1 MIEDEKKEQ
10 KNLMLALVLIIALLL
25 GMQWWQKPKT
35 QMVAVPLDG
44 PAESAETV
52 AAEAVPA
59 VDMTARKSIEAAQE
73 IITIPVENSV
83 VAGSLNAGGT
93 DLNNLSLMTYRETTQ
108 EDSPFVV
115 LLSRNWQT
123 GLNWEGGSLPDTRQ
137 TPQVVGEKLT
147 PETPVVMRWENET
160 ARIERTITLD
170 NAYMMTFTDKLTNKS
185 GRAIE
190 ARLIGRVERTVDS
203 VNTTQSS
210 VHEGFLSLVDNTR
223 VEERWSAIEPG
234 DSKAMAT
241 KGGWIGMTDKYWQAI
256 FVPEQSA
263 TTQMTFNTTETNY
276 TATFQNTAEI
286 AAGATKTQ
294 TTKLFA
300 GAKELSLINDYE
312 EQGIPRFDLTIDF
325 GWYYFLTKP
334 FLYFLGFLYSL
345 VGNMGVAILV
355 FATLLR
361 ILMLPIATKTYENMA
376 KMKKLQPKIKALQER
391 FKDNKQQLQ
400 IEMMNLYKRDK
411 VNPAGGCLPM
421 LIQIP
426 VFFALYKVLS
436 VSILMRQAPFFG
448 WITDLSQPDPSS
460 VFTAFGLLAWPIPSF
475 LNIGVWPII
484 MGLTMVIQQKMN
496 PSPTTSEDQKVIMNL
511 MPIIFTFMMGNF
523 ASGLVIYWTWSN
535 ILSIMQQR
543 YIMKKVGA

>member
-35 QMVAVPLDG
+35 IMVAVPLDG

-59 VDMTARKSIEAAQE
+59 VDMTARKSVEAAQE

-93 DLNNLSLMTYRETTQ
+93 DLNNLSLTTYRETTQ

-147 PETPVVMRWENET
+147 PETPVIMRWENET

-190 ARLIGRVERTVDS
+190 ARLIGRVERVVDS

-263 TTQMTFNTTETNY
+263 TTQMTFNATETNY

>member
-59 VDMTARKSIEAAQE
+59 MDMTARKSVEAAQE

-93 DLNNLSLMTYRETTQ
+93 DLNNLSLTTYRETTQ

-147 PETPVVMRWENET
+147 PETPVIMRWENET

-190 ARLIGRVERTVDS
+190 ARLIGRMERTVDS

-263 TTQMTFNTTETNY
+263 TTQMTFNATETNY

>member
-59 VDMTARKSIEAAQE
+59 VDMTARKSVEAAQE

-93 DLNNLSLMTYRETTQ
+93 DLNNLSLTTYRETTQ

-147 PETPVVMRWENET
+147 PETPVIMRWENET

-263 TTQMTFNTTETNY
+263 TTQMTFNATETNY

>member
-59 VDMTARKSIEAAQE
+59 MDMTARKSVEAAQE

-93 DLNNLSLMTYRETTQ
+93 DLNNLSLTTYRETTQ

-190 ARLIGRVERTVDS
+190 ARLIGRVERVVDS

-263 TTQMTFNTTETNY
+263 TTQMTFNATETNY

>member
-59 VDMTARKSIEAAQE
+59 VDMTARKSVEAAQE

-93 DLNNLSLMTYRETTQ
+93 DLNNLSLTTYRETTQ
-108 EDSPFVV
+108 PDSPFVV

-147 PETPVVMRWENET
+147 PETPVIMRWENET

-263 TTQMTFNTTETNY
+263 TTQMTFNASETNY

>member
-59 VDMTARKSIEAAQE
+59 VDMTARKSVEAAQE

-93 DLNNLSLMTYRETTQ
+93 DLNNLSLTTYRETTQ

-190 ARLIGRVERTVDS
+190 ARLIGRVERVVDS

-263 TTQMTFNTTETNY
+263 TTQMTFNATETNY

>member
-93 DLNNLSLMTYRETTQ
+93 DLNNLSLTTYRETTQ

-147 PETPVVMRWENET
+147 PETPVIMRWENET

>member
-93 DLNNLSLMTYRETTQ
+93 DLNNLSLTTYRETTQ

-147 PETPVVMRWENET
+147 PETPVIMRWENET

-263 TTQMTFNTTETNY
+263 TTQMTFNATETNY

>member
-44 PAESAETV
+44 PAENAETV

-59 VDMTARKSIEAAQE
+59 VDMTSRKSVEAAQE

-93 DLNNLSLMTYRETTQ
+93 DLNNLSLTTYRETTQ

-147 PETPVVMRWENET
+147 PETPVIMRWENET

-263 TTQMTFNTTETNY
+263 TTQMTFNATETNY

>member
-35 QMVAVPLDG
+35 KMVAVPLDG

-59 VDMTARKSIEAAQE
+59 VDMTARKSVEAAQE

-147 PETPVVMRWENET
+147 PETPVIMRWENET

>member
-59 VDMTARKSIEAAQE
+59 VDMTARKSVEAAQE

-93 DLNNLSLMTYRETTQ
+93 DLNNLSLTTYRETTQ

-190 ARLIGRVERTVDS
+190 ARLIGRVERVVDS

-241 KGGWIGMTDKYWQAI
+241 KEGWIGMTDKYWQAI

-263 TTQMTFNTTETNY
+263 TTQMTFNATETNY